1 MSQNLIT
8 ACTPL
13 FLYLGPQDALSACPG
28 AAAYGYA
35 AVRGFLPCQVVVGNP
50 PTPVMEEA
58 TMATP
63 FGVVMAGKET
73 ARFPPALNEHEVK
86 LAYSMGEWT
95 AQVAKL
101 LHDSDLPIE
110 PGFAL

>member
-1 MSQNLIT
+1 M
-8 ACTPL
+8 
-13 FLYLGPQDALSACPG
+13 PQSLCR
-28 AAAYGYA
+28 AAQS
-35 AVRGFLPCQVVVGNP
+35 VCVHDRGLLCQVVVGNP

-58 TMATP
+58 CMATP

-73 ARFPPALNEHEVK
+73 ARATPALNEHEVK

-101 LHDSDLPIE
+101 LHDSDLAVE
-110 PGFAL
+110 PGLAF

>member
-1 MSQNLIT
+1 M
-8 ACTPL
+8 
-13 FLYLGPQDALSACPG
+13 
-28 AAAYGYA
+28 
-35 AVRGFLPCQVVVGNP
+35 VVGNP

-95 AQVAKL
+95 AQVTKL
-101 LHDSDLPIE
+101 LHDSDLAIE
-110 PGFAL
+110 PGLAL

>member
-1 MSQNLIT
+1 
-8 ACTPL
+8 
-13 FLYLGPQDALSACPG
+13 
-28 AAAYGYA
+28 
-35 AVRGFLPCQVVVGNP
+35 
-50 PTPVMEEA
+50 
-58 TMATP
+58 MATP

-101 LHDSDLPIE
+101 LHDSDLPLE
-110 PGFAL
+110 PGLSL